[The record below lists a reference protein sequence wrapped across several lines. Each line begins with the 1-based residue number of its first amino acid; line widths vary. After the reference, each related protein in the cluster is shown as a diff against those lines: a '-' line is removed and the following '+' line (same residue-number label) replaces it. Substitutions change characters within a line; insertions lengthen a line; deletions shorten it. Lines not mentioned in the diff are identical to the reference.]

1 MKISLEGLRDVL
13 RALWN
18 LIITVFLKEAE
29 DITDEEAAAIEEK
42 YIK

>member
-1 MKISLEGLRDVL
+1 MKLEDFRDVL

-18 LIITVFLKEAE
+18 LIITVFLMEAE
-29 DITDEEAAAIEEK
+29 DITEEEAAAIEET